1 MLRNNVIWV
10 KESIGICNVK
20 SECGFGNLNLNCKFD
35 FSAEDSKVLVIKW
48 ILRMKLDCEFL
59 NLFLVKVASS
69 MFEAVASCLKLKFK
83 FDAEILSLKSWLKV
97 EGWG

>member
-1 MLRNNVIWV
+1 M
-10 KESIGICNVK
+10 GICNVK
-20 SECGFGNLNLNCKFD
+20 SECGFGSLNLNCKFD
-35 FSAEDSKVLVIKW
+35 FSVEDSKVIVIKL
-48 ILRMKLDCEFL
+48 ILRMKLDCKFWYCFF
-59 NLFLVKVASS
+59 FLVEVASS